1 MKTVNF
7 NLRTLQ
13 AKQETSILLTV
24 HFQGKR
30 LRMSTKENVLVCNWD
45 NKKQRIDITR
55 DTENARIV
63 NQRLDGLETIVVQFL
78 DSIKKA
84 KTPFAIEALKKHVTG
99 FLEQRSDFDQTA
111 YFWQLFSAFVAYK
124 QKTTQSHQDYNN
136 ALRKHLLA
144 TEQISCIPITFEA
157 LHYQEQGFVEQMYH
171 YLLHTA
177 TNQKGM
183 NGLQMNTIWKQF
195 KNLKAF
201 LNWCFD
207 HAYITPFSTK
217 HMHIATEAVQ
227 HVYLTEDELQILESL
242 TLFGEQKIVRDL
254 FLVSCETGMR
264 FSDVCQLGS
273 TTRHLAQFEIY
284 PKKTRN
290 LSYNNRILIPYSQRV
305 KRILTTYPTGEFPQ
319 YTYTKIHTF
328 NKLLKEI
335 CRQAGIVAEST
346 FHQKIQGESVRIV
359 RKKYELVSSH
369 TGRRTFCTLKFL
381 AGMPSHVIMKF
392 SGHSSEQNFLRYLRL
407 DAEVTATTYK
417 SFFE

>member
-24 HFQGKR
+24 YFQGKR
-30 LRMSTKENVLVCNWD
+30 LRMSTKENVLIRNWD
-45 NKKQRIDITR
+45 TKKQRVDETR
-55 DTENARIV
+55 GTENARIT
-63 NQRLDGLETIVVQFL
+63 NQRLDGLETVILHFL
-78 DSIKKA
+78 ESIKKGN
-84 KTPFAIEALKKHVTG
+84 TPFSIEALKKQVIA
-99 FLEQRSDFDQTA
+99 FLEEGSDIGQTA
-111 YFWQLFSAFVAYK
+111 YFWQLFNAFVAYK
-124 QKTTQSHQDYNN
+124 QKTTQSHQDYDN
-136 ALRKHLLA
+136 ALRKHLRA
-144 TEQISCIPITFEA
+144 TEQISSIPITFEA
-157 LHYQEQGFVEQMYH
+157 LHYQEQGFVEQMHH
-171 YLLHTA
+171 YLLHLA
-177 TNQKGM
+177 INQKGTK
-183 NGLQMNTIWKQF
+183 GLQMNTIWKQF

-207 HAYITPFSTK
+207 HAYIPPFSTK

-227 HVYLTEDELQILESL
+227 HVYLTEEELKALEAL
-242 TLFGEQKIVRDL
+242 ALFGEQKIVRDL

-290 LSYNNRILIPYSQRV
+290 LSPNNRILIPYSQRV
-305 KRILTTYPTGEFPQ
+305 KRILASYPTGEFPQ

-328 NKLLKEI
+328 NKLLKET
-335 CRQAGIVAEST
+335 CRQAGIVVEST

-359 RKKYELVSSH
+359 RKKYELISSH